1 MKNKIVKWFPV
12 ALIPIGAL
20 ALAGCW
26 TPPNASV
33 QPKGKPGL
41 IQDAIAVES
50 VKSPATVLAIDRYAS
65 PRTTVLKFSDGTTNT
80 YNVKREVRNL
90 DKVEVGDTVKVTVM
104 EEVAVYSLDNGKL
117 PDGTTAETLGVNAR
131 VLLVD
136 PSYRLLTLQYPDGQS
151 ETLKPDLG
159 TRMEQMES
167 GDSAVVRPVEVTA
180 IKVEKH

>member
-1 MKNKIVKWFPV
+1 MKNKYAKWF
-12 ALIPIGAL
+12 ALALASVGAL

-41 IQDAIAVES
+41 IQDGIAVES
-50 VKSPATVLAIDRYAS
+50 VKYPATVLAIDRYAS

-80 YNVKREVRNL
+80 YNVQRQVKNL
-90 DKVEVGDTVKVTVM
+90 DQVRVGDTVKATVM
-104 EEVAVYSLDNGKL
+104 EDVAVYVLDNGKL

-136 PSYRLLTLQYPDGQS
+136 PSYRLLTLQTSDGQS

-159 TRMEQMES
+159 TKLEQMEP

-180 IKVEKH
+180 IKVEGH